1 MRLHEPNVQEYLTEI
16 SDWGAQDIQ
25 SHLQE
30 IVQDKSQIIRFA
42 VPDRLTVDNKSSY
55 SDKSQTLRSYQRTL
69 SMQLNKLDSL
79 VYAMSHKKTAQSKD
93 PWAIH
98 IVCMKQEKCIE
109 ELQLRNKEKDL
120 DQKNHTYLFIVKSES
135 YALKS
140 IALLHRLIKINGG
153 KTMLDD
159 SKSITYLLDAY
170 KQKQ

>member
-1 MRLHEPNVQEYLTEI
+1 
-16 SDWGAQDIQ
+16 
-25 SHLQE
+25 
-30 IVQDKSQIIRFA
+30 
-42 VPDRLTVDNKSSY
+42 
-55 SDKSQTLRSYQRTL
+55 
-69 SMQLNKLDSL
+69 
-79 VYAMSHKKTAQSKD
+79 
-93 PWAIH
+93 
-98 IVCMKQEKCIE
+98 MKQEKCIE